1 MSLRDLAEARQRDM
15 RRMVERQSVL
25 QDARLVRPM
34 GQVTS
39 WLASARRHHPRRSD
53 VPLSGYTGP
62 AGKAVELVP
71 PIGCVLSTNATFGT
85 TPGGRCEGA
94 VRASIR
100 SDDSDRSA
108 SMNISRLSM

>member
-15 RRMVERQSVL
+15 RRRVERQSVL

-39 WLASARRHHPRRSD
+39 WLASARRHRPRRSD

-62 AGKAVELVP
+62 AGRAVELVP
-71 PIGCVLSTNATFGT
+71 PIGCVLSTNASFESKLIDG
-85 TPGGRCEGA
+85 
-94 VRASIR
+94 
-100 SDDSDRSA
+100 
-108 SMNISRLSM
+108 L